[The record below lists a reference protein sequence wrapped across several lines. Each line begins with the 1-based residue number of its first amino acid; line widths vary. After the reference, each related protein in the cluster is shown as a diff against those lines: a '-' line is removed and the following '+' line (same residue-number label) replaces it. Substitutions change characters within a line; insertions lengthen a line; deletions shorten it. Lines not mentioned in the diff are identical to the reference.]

1 MRKLITILLIAISFN
16 ATAQKKPDATPVA
29 KPAVDTAT
37 YALLG
42 KADAFTLL
50 FKALATPGDVTPNQ
64 LNALLVW
71 IDKNRQK
78 LN

>member
-1 MRKLITILLIAISFN
+1 MKKAITVLLIMFSIS
-16 ATAQKKPDATPVA
+16 AAAQTKKPEPVTQV
-29 KPAVDTAT
+29 VDTAT
-37 YALLG
+37 YFLVG
-42 KADAFTLL
+42 KVDAFTLL

-64 LNALLVW
+64 VNALLQW

>member
-1 MRKLITILLIAISFN
+1 MKKVITVLMIMFSLW
-16 ATAQKKPDATPVA
+16 ATAQTKKPEPVKQA
-29 KPAVDTAT
+29 ADTST
-37 YALLG
+37 YALVG
-42 KADAFTLL
+42 KVDAFALL

-64 LNALLVW
+64 LNALLQW